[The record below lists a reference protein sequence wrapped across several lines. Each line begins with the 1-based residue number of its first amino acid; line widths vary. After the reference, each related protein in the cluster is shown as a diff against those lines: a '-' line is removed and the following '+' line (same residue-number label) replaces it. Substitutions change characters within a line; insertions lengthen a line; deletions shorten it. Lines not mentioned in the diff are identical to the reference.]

1 MEFPE
6 RFNMAWYF
14 LDRNVEEGR
23 GGKTCLHWRDE
34 SWTYAQVQAES
45 NRFGN
50 ALRRLGIDV
59 EDRVLIVLPDRP
71 EFAFA
76 WFGAAKVG
84 AVIAMVNPLLPAD
97 DYVHYFEYSRARA
110 AVVDAST
117 LDRIGP
123 LRGQLRY
130 LRHLIVVGDP
140 GPHLSFADECARSS
154 DVLVNADTHR
164 DDPAIWLFTSG
175 STGKPKAA
183 VHLQQDLPWNTER
196 YAKQVLGIREDDLTL
211 SVPKLFFGYATGTN
225 LLFPFAVGG
234 ATALFSERS
243 EPGTLFD
250 AIERYRPTILTSV
263 PTMINA
269 MLRLVE
275 QGGAAPHPP
284 ETPSSL
290 RASESRVA
298 TSFGSVGKPDLSSLR
313 FVLSA
318 GEALPAELYRRWKDT
333 FGVEILDGIGSA
345 EMFHIYISNAPGDV
359 TLGSLGRLVPGYEA
373 RIMDADGSECPDG
386 EAGTLWVKGESAAV
400 EYFQAHEKS
409 KEVLRGD
416 WVVTGDH
423 MRRDPDG
430 RYWYEGRTDDML
442 KVGGIFV
449 SPFEVENC
457 LLRHPQ
463 VAEAAVIGYKDAEGL
478 IKPKAFVVCRDGA
491 GAGEPLARELQEFVK
506 KHLAPFKY
514 PRVVEFATALPKND
528 RGKIDRKRLR

>member
-1 MEFPE
+1 MTPMEFPE

-23 GGKTCLHWRDE
+23 GAKTCLRWRDE
-34 SWTYAQVQAES
+34 AYTYAEVQARA
-45 NRFGN
+45 NRFAN
-50 ALRRLGIDV
+50 ALRRLSVHV

-76 WFGAAKVG
+76 WFGAAKAG
-84 AVIAMVNPLLPAD
+84 AVIAMVNPIVPAD
-97 DYVHYFEYSRARA
+97 DFAHYFEYTRARV

-123 LRGQLRY
+123 LVASFRH
-130 LRHLIVVGDP
+130 LRHLVVVGGEP
-140 GPHLSFADECARSS
+140 GPHLAWEELSAAESDAFA
-154 DVLVNADTHR
+154 NADTHR

-196 YAKQVLGIREDDLTL
+196 YAKQVLGIGPDDVTV

-234 ATALFSERS
+234 QAALFSERS
-243 EPGTLFD
+243 EPATLFD
-250 AIERYRPTILTSV
+250 AIERFRPTILTSV

-269 MLRLVE
+269 MLNHP
-275 QGGAAPHPP
+275 GGTA
-284 ETPSSL
+284 
-290 RASESRVA
+290 R
-298 TSFGSVGKPDLSSLR
+298 DLSSLR

-318 GEALPAELYRRWKDT
+318 GEALPPELYRRWKET

-359 TLGSLGRLVPGYEA
+359 TPGSLGRIVPGYEA
-373 RIMDADGSECPDG
+373 RIVDGDGRDCPDG
-386 EAGTLWVKGESAAV
+386 EAGTLWVKGESAAIL
-400 EYFQAHEKS
+400 YWQAHEKS
-409 KEVLRGD
+409 KDVLRGD

-423 MRRDPDG
+423 LRRDGDG

-457 LLRHPQ
+457 ILEHPL
-463 VAEAAVIGYKDAEGL
+463 VAECAVIGYKDDEGL
-478 IKPKAFVVCRDGA
+478 IKPKALVVCRTRPDA
-491 GAGEPLARELQEFVK
+491 GFGRELQDFVK
-506 KHLAPFKY
+506 RRLAPFKY
-514 PRVVEFATALPKND
+514 PRVVEIVEALPKND
-528 RGKIDRKRLR
+528 RGKIERKRLR

>member
-1 MEFPE
+1 MSAPMEFPE

-14 LDRNVEEGR
+14 LDRNLEEGR
-23 GGKTCLHWRDE
+23 GDKTCLYWRDR
-34 SWTYAQVQAES
+34 SYTYAQVHAQAS
-45 NRFGN
+45 RFGN
-50 ALRRLGIDV
+50 ALRRLGVDV

-84 AVIAMVNPLLPAD
+84 AVIAMVNPIVPAED
-97 DYVHYFEYSRARA
+97 FVHYFEYSRARV
-110 AVVDAST
+110 AVVDEST
-117 LDRIGP
+117 LDRIDP
-123 LRGQLRY
+123 LRDRFRH
-130 LRHLIVVGDP
+130 LRHLIVVGNP
-140 GPHLSFADECARSS
+140 GRHLSFDDVCAESS
-154 DVLVNADTHR
+154 DQLQNADTHR

-196 YAKQVLGIREDDLTL
+196 YAKRVLGIREGDLTL

-234 ATALFSERS
+234 ASALFSERS
-243 EPGTLFD
+243 EAGTLFD

-263 PTMINA
+263 PTMINS
-269 MLRLVE
+269 MLNHP
-275 QGGAAPHPP
+275 GGTA
-284 ETPSSL
+284 
-290 RASESRVA
+290 R
-298 TSFGSVGKPDLSSLR
+298 DLSSLR
-313 FVLSA
+313 WVLSA
-318 GEALPAELYRRWKDT
+318 GEALPPELYRRWKDT

-359 TLGSLGRLVPGYEA
+359 TPGSLGRLVPGYEA
-373 RIMDADGSECPDG
+373 RIVDADGADCPDG
-386 EAGTLWVKGESAAV
+386 EAGTLWIKGESAAIH
-400 EYFQAHEKS
+400 YFQAHEKS

-423 MRRDPDG
+423 MSRDPDG

-463 VAEAAVIGYKDAEGL
+463 VAECAVIGYKDAEGL
-478 IKPKAFVVCRDGA
+478 IKPKAFVVCRDEA
-491 GAGEPLARELQEFVK
+491 SAGEPLARELQEFVK
-506 KHLAPFKY
+506 QHLAPFKY
-514 PRVVEFATALPKND
+514 PRIVEFAAGLPKND